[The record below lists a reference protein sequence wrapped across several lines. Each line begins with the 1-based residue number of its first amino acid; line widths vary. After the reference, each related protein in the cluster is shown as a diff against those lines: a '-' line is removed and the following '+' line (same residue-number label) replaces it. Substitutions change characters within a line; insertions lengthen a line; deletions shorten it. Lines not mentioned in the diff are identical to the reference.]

1 MESESIAISIEGICY
16 ALASAILYAIYI
28 AANGRVARD
37 MDPVKK
43 SAIIMTGSSAGIL
56 IVNAHELL
64 STSLVDLNLIK
75 WATFLSLFG
84 TIIPPVLFARGIP
97 KIGAGLSSVIM
108 TAELPVAV
116 IFAHIILG
124 EQLTASQWTGI
135 VIMLLALVILNSQ
148 KIERLKNGIDTWRKG
163 LFPEETE

>member
-1 MESESIAISIEGICY
+1 
-16 ALASAILYAIYI
+16 
-28 AANGRVARD
+28 
-37 MDPVKK
+37 
-43 SAIIMTGSSAGIL
+43 MTGSSAGIL
-56 IVNAHELL
+56 IVNGQELL
-64 STSLVDLNLIK
+64 SMDLVDFNLLK

-108 TAELPVAV
+108 TVELPVAV

-124 EQLTASQWTGI
+124 EQLTGRQWIGI
-135 VIMLLALVILNSQ
+135 VVMLLALVILNSQ
-148 KIERLKNGIDTWRKG
+148 KIERLKNGIDSWRKV